1 MISKRW
7 PANEQIL
14 TIFDLNR
21 VFFCHGET
29 YKDYVES
36 ERSPMFLILMM
47 NFWSL
52 WIGQV
57 IASSTDDPVVCVGVG
72 VTVEVLPVYAPIQGG
87 GTRVQR

>member
-1 MISKRW
+1 
-7 PANEQIL
+7 
-14 TIFDLNR
+14 
-21 VFFCHGET
+21 
-29 YKDYVES
+29 
-36 ERSPMFLILMM
+36 MFLILMM